1 MEMKMDYYSLLL
13 AIMVF
18 CVVMSAYFSAT
29 ETAFSALNRIRVKN
43 MAEKGDKRAKLV
55 MGLAENYDSLISTI
69 LIGNNIVNIA
79 CASIATLMFVR
90 FLGNETG
97 ATVSTI
103 VTTVVILIF
112 GEVSPKSIA
121 KESPEKFA
129 LFSAPLLSFFI
140 FVFTPLNYLFKQWKK
155 LLSKMFKPREEHSI
169 TEEELITLVEEAEQE
184 GGLNQQEGALIKS
197 AIEFSELEAMDILT
211 PRVNVV
217 AISIDAPHKEI
228 ADIFLKTGFS
238 RIPVYA
244 DNFDNIVGILYQK
257 DFYNYIFNST
267 KEISSVMRPPI
278 FISGNNN
285 AGELLKELQL
295 QKSHIA
301 VVVDEFGGNIGI
313 VTLEDIIEELVG
325 EIWDEH
331 DTIIEEI
338 EELSDGEYI
347 VLGNTN
353 LSKLFAYLGFKDA
366 PEALTVGG
374 WVIDE
379 LGGLPQ
385 EGDQFTY
392 QRMKIS
398 VLRRIKNKV
407 EKVHILIT
415 GNDPVTYR
423 E

>member
-1 MEMKMDYYSLLL
+1 MDYYSLLL

-18 CVVMSAYFSAT
+18 CVIMSAYFSAT

-55 MGLAENYDSLISTI
+55 MKLAENYDGLISTI
-69 LIGNNIVNIA
+69 LIGNNIVNIG

-90 FLGNETG
+90 FLGDETG

-103 VTTVVILIF
+103 VTTVVVLIF

-140 FVFTPLNYLFKQWKK
+140 FVLTPINYLFKQWKK

-184 GGLNQQEGALIKS
+184 GGLNRQEGALIKS

-217 AISIDAPHKEI
+217 AISIDAPSKEI

-257 DFYNYIFNST
+257 DFYNYIFNSDR
-267 KEISSVMRPPI
+267 EISSVMRPPI

-301 VVVDEFGGNIGI
+301 IVVDEFGGNIGI
-313 VTLEDIIEELVG
+313 VTLEDIIEEIVG

-331 DTIIEEI
+331 DTIIHEI
-338 EELSDGEYI
+338 EELSDGEYL

-353 LSKLFAYLGFKDA
+353 TSKLFSYLGLKDS

-392 QRMKIS
+392 QKMQIS
-398 VLRRIKNKV
+398 VLKRIKNKV

-415 GNDPVTYR
+415 GDNPAVDR